1 MTILFFYKES
11 SVSFQQEKNST
22 FIQYKLKYL
31 VDIFSFKTQYYP
43 RGYYSKEEM
52 LVSIERHGPP
62 VYSCLHNKFP
72 WNGMDFK

>member
-1 MTILFFYKES
+1 MY
-11 SVSFQQEKNST
+11 
-22 FIQYKLKYL
+22 
-31 VDIFSFKTQYYP
+31 SFKTQYYP